1 MGDRAIILIIAGI
14 IFVPPS
20 VFAEKQSPNFIPL
33 HHFQL
38 PCGNCHV
45 PSSTESA
52 DQLQESN
59 NAWQLNG
66 DINRQCTTLGCH
78 DSDPMLNHPV
88 GIRPRGTVPADMP
101 LDNDLRITC
110 MTCHDKQSSSNDSND
125 TDGEWDRI
133 LSIPKGIKFCS
144 SCHTKMGG
152 NFAKQSHWQFSTR
165 AHLSSKKTRNAES
178 ANFGQFF
185 GHIDPE
191 SLSCLSCHDNI
202 TVTIPPM
209 NETSKHR
216 KRRWKRMS
224 DHPIGME
231 YRDVAMRRVGGY
243 KFPLF
248 GERIRLFKGKL
259 GCGSCHSLYAK
270 TKHNLVD
277 RNERGILCRR
287 CHNK

>member
-1 MGDRAIILIIAGI
+1 MGDRAIILLIAGI
-14 IFVPPS
+14 LFIPPS

-33 HHFQL
+33 HHFHL

-45 PSSTESA
+45 PASTESD
-52 DQLQESN
+52 DQLQNSN
-59 NAWQLNG
+59 NAWQVSG

-78 DSDPMLNHPV
+78 DFDPMLNHPV

-101 LDNDLRITC
+101 LDSDLQITC
-110 MTCHDKQSSSNDSND
+110 MTCHDKPGSLYDSND
-125 TDGEWDRI
+125 TDGERERFLRI
-133 LSIPKGIKFCS
+133 PAGIIFCS
-144 SCHTKMGG
+144 SCHSKMGG
-152 NFAKQSHWQFSTR
+152 TFVKQSHWQFSTR
-165 AHLSSKKTRNAES
+165 AHLISKKTRFAES
-178 ANFGQFF
+178 ANSGQFF
-185 GHIDPE
+185 SDIDPE

-202 TVTIPPM
+202 TVTIPPR
-209 NETSKHR
+209 NETSKQR
-216 KRRWKRMS
+216 KRRWQRMS

-243 KFPLF
+243 NFPLF
-248 GERIRLFKGKL
+248 GDRVRLFKGKL

-277 RNERGILCRR
+277 RNDRGILCRR